1 MGVAIKTEC
10 VREINRLNRVDRTVR
25 SLRQPKEPSKDFSR
39 LAMQAARRVK
49 SSKNKTKT
57 TRLVCSHL
65 KSLLLDG
72 FGSGPKTAT
81 KKHTRPR
88 RAVVHRVLRPDASIQ
103 PVSHVRQAIVDPLE
117 RQIGLPI

>member
-1 MGVAIKTEC
+1 MGVAMKTEC
-10 VREINRLNRVDRTVR
+10 VREINRLNRVDRTVQ
-25 SLRQPKEPSKDFSR
+25 SLHQPKESGKDFSR

-72 FGSGPKTAT
+72 FGSGPKMAI
-81 KKHTRPR
+81 KEHIRPR

>member
-10 VREINRLNRVDRTVR
+10 VREINRLNRVDRPVQ
-25 SLRQPKEPSKDFSR
+25 SFRQPKASGKDFSR

-49 SSKNKTKT
+49 SSKNKAKT

-72 FGSGPKTAT
+72 FGSGPKAAT

-88 RAVVHRVLRPDASIQ
+88 RAVVHRVMRPDASIQ

>member
-10 VREINRLNRVDRTVR
+10 VREINRLNRIDRTVQ
-25 SLRQPKEPSKDFSR
+25 SLHQSKQQSKDFSR

-72 FGSGPKTAT
+72 FASGPKAAT

-103 PVSHVRQAIVDPLE
+103 PVSHARQGIADPLG

>member
-10 VREINRLNRVDRTVR
+10 VREINRHNRIDRTVQ
-25 SLRQPKEPSKDFSR
+25 SLHQSKQQSKDFSR

-72 FGSGPKTAT
+72 FASGPKAAT

-103 PVSHVRQAIVDPLE
+103 PVSHARQAIADPLE

>member
-1 MGVAIKTEC
+1 MGVAIKSEC
-10 VREINRLNRVDRTVR
+10 VREINRLNRIGRAVQ
-25 SLRQPKEPSKDFSR
+25 SLHQSKQPSRDFSR

-72 FGSGPKTAT
+72 FGSSSKATT

-103 PVSHVRQAIVDPLE
+103 PVSHVRQGIVDPLE

>member
-1 MGVAIKTEC
+1 MGVAIKTEY
-10 VREINRLNRVDRTVR
+10 VREINRLNRVDRTVQ
-25 SLRQPKEPSKDFSR
+25 SLRQSKESGKDFSR

-72 FGSGPKTAT
+72 FGSGPKAAT
-81 KKHTRPR
+81 KKTR
-88 RAVVHRVLRPDASIQ
+88 
-103 PVSHVRQAIVDPLE
+103 
-117 RQIGLPI
+117 

>member
-1 MGVAIKTEC
+1 MGVAIKTKC
-10 VREINRLNRVDRTVR
+10 VREINRLNQVDRPVQ
-25 SLRQPKEPSKDFSR
+25 SIRQPKASSKDFSR

-72 FGSGPKTAT
+72 FGGGPKAAT
-81 KKHTRPR
+81 NKHTRPR
-88 RAVVHRVLRPDASIQ
+88 RAVEHRVLRPDASIQ